1 MNTQEVLDELVQELY
16 NMKKPRKLR
25 THLVINGEISPV
37 ANGDYVET
45 RITEEY
51 SDGIDD
57 AINLILTKKQQVQN
71 LEDYN
76 NKSLNLIKS
85 YFTPKNTIE

>member
-1 MNTQEVLDELVQELY
+1 MNTQEVLDELVQELSTLI
-16 NMKKPRKLR
+16 K
-25 THLVINGEISPV
+25 IN
-37 ANGDYVET
+37 NGGVQYEDDYI
-45 RITEEY
+45 R
-51 SDGIDD
+51 GLND